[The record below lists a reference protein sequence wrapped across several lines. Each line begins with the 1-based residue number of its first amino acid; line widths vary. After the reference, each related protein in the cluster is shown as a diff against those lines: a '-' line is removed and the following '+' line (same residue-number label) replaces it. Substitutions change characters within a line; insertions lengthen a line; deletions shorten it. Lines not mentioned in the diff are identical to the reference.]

1 MVSANAT
8 ARRSSCASRQRS
20 DSSRSLSL
28 TAVSLRQTKQAST
41 HKQTTRIAH
50 WCNIHTFTLTWWT
63 YMMLETRSTVASMQ
77 NKQQESHTG
86 ATYIH
91 VDLVDMLVETRSTTV
106 ASMQDKYFEFNNN

>member
-1 MVSANAT
+1 
-8 ARRSSCASRQRS
+8 
-20 DSSRSLSL
+20 
-28 TAVSLRQTKQAST
+28 
-41 HKQTTRIAH
+41 
-50 WCNIHTFTLTWWT
+50 
-63 YMMLETRSTVASMQ
+63 MMLETRSTVASMQ